1 MNRIAVT
8 ERDALAAIE
17 GVEGFLAEEQVERLF
32 TCARE
37 LRPPATIVEI
47 GSYRG
52 RSAIV
57 LALAA
62 PDATVVAIDPFAGND
77 RGPREIVGSREE
89 GDADMAAFRANLE
102 RAGVDGSVRHV
113 RLPSA
118 GALGAVEGDVDLL
131 YIDGAHRY
139 APARDDIARWGERVR
154 PGGTLLVHDAF
165 SSVGVTLAIVR
176 LLVVGRRFRYVG
188 RARSLVEYRREP
200 VRGRARLANALR
212 QLAQLPWFARN
223 LAIKVALVLRLR
235 PLARALG
242 SEEWPY

>member
-1 MNRIAVT
+1 MNRIAAT

-102 RAGVDGSVRHV
+102 RAGVNGSVRHV

-118 GALGAVEGDVDLL
+118 DALGAVDGEVELL
-131 YIDGAHRY
+131 YVDGAHRY
-139 APARDDIARWGERVR
+139 APARDDIAQWGERVA

-165 SSVGVTLAIVR
+165 SSVGVTLAILR
-176 LLVVGRRFRYVG
+176 LLALGGGFRYAG
-188 RARSLVEYRREP
+188 RTGSLAEYERVPVEGAARRR
-200 VRGRARLANALR
+200 NALR
-212 QLAQLPWFARN
+212 QVAELPWFA
-223 LAIKVALVLRLR
+223 
-235 PLARALG
+235 
-242 SEEWPY
+242 